1 MMLTREAI
9 CDHDLLC
16 RLDVLGTED
25 SPTGDQMYVY
35 QEIKEQLECK
45 ANEFTKLHYYETPDT
60 HYFTATKMEAY
71 QN

>member
-16 RLDVLGTED
+16 RLDALGTED

-45 ANEFTKLHYYETPDT
+45 ANKFTKLHYYETPDT